1 MNKNL
6 FAALAILAIGCL
18 ASASAQTV
26 QVNQQNRTIEI
37 AATSSI
43 QVTADRVTISA
54 GYHNYG
60 PTHDAAFAENAR
72 IAAHILKALTDA
84 GIAQREIVTNTLTS
98 RLVSETNFEICR
110 WPIVSRCNTKLT
122 SLGKLLRKLTSRKS
136 FSTSR

>member
-72 IAAHILKALTDA
+72 VAAHILKALTDA
-84 GIAQREIVTNTLTS
+84 GIAQRNCHKHPYFAPRVRKRTS
-98 RLVSETNFEICR
+98 RFAAGRS
-110 WPIVSRCNTKLT
+110 
-122 SLGKLLRKLTSRKS
+122 
-136 FSTSR
+136 